1 MFLKNKNYFPLLILL
16 IGIVSVN
23 QWSRFPIGNT
33 FFVWAVQF
41 LTIGYILRYIKRH
54 GGFRPTDSY
63 RLLCAYLLVAFVG
76 IVRGCFVAENYWEW
90 KQLISGSMS
99 LLLPLFIYVF
109 RESVVLGD
117 TLRFWY
123 KYGVG
128 LFFLFFFWVL
138 SSGEYHFYA
147 APILLIG
154 CFLPV
159 IKSRK
164 WRYIILFF
172 LFLMIFAD
180 WGARSQVIKAA
191 ICLMMSIAYYF
202 AKYMTDKVLRIVHWF
217 CYILPVILLVLGISG
232 TFNIFEGLSEHKGKY
247 AEKKVVDGQVVEED
261 LAGDTRT
268 FIYVEV
274 IESALRHDYV
284 WWGRTPARGNDSV
297 AFGAF
302 AAEELKTGKYERHS
316 NEVCHPNVFTWLGL
330 VGMVLY
336 CLLYLQ
342 ASWLAVY
349 RSNSLLIKLMG
360 CYVAFR
366 WAYGW
371 IEDFNRFDIMNVT
384 LWAMIAMCFSPQFR
398 KMTNI
403 EIEYWINSLLNI
415 RRV

>member
-1 MFLKNKNYFPLLILL
+1 MFIKKKNYFPFLILL
-16 IGIVSVN
+16 IGVVSVN

-33 FFVWAVQF
+33 FFIWAIQF
-41 LTIGYILRYIKRH
+41 LMIGYILRYIKRH
-54 GGFRPTDSY
+54 GGFRPTDNY
-63 RLLCAYLLVAFVG
+63 RLLFVYLLVAFVG

-109 RESVVLGD
+109 REPVVLGD

-123 KYGVG
+123 KWGIT
-128 LFFLFFFWVL
+128 LFFLFIFWFV
-138 SSGEYHFYA
+138 SPSAYGFYA
-147 APILLIG
+147 CPILLIG

-159 IKSRK
+159 VKDKK
-164 WRYIILFF
+164 WRLFIVFFIF
-172 LFLMIFAD
+172 LTMFISL
-180 WGARSQVIKAA
+180 GARSHVIKGT
-191 ICLMMSIAYYF
+191 ICLMMSLAYYF

-217 CYILPVILLVLGISG
+217 CYILPVILLALGISG
-232 TFNIFEGLSEHKGKY
+232 IFNIFEGLSEHKGKY

-336 CLLYLQ
+336 SLLYLQ
-342 ASWLAVY
+342 ASWLAIY
-349 RSNSLLIKLMG
+349 RSNNLLIKLLG

-371 IEDFNRFDIMNVT
+371 IEDVNNFSISSIT
-384 LWAMIAMCFSPQFR
+384 LWAMIAMCFSSTFR
-398 KMTNI
+398 NMRKT
-403 EIEYWINSLLNI
+403 EIEYWINNL
-415 RRV
+415 